1 MEFIGDLKYSHGVI
15 FFPFPW
21 ISNINRVYS
30 KKSWIPL
37 QESIYNLHVLS
48 FILFN
53 ILLVSLNG
61 VYWGSLNTA
70 TGIFFSILLD

>member
-1 MEFIGDLKYSHGVI
+1 MEFIGGPQIQPRGY
-15 FFPFPW
+15 FFPFHW
-21 ISNINRVYS
+21 ISNINRVFT

-37 QESIYNLHVLS
+37 QESIYNLHVLF

-53 ILLVSLNG
+53 IFLVSLNG

-70 TGIFFSILLD
+70 TGIFFSIPLD